1 MSSNKILADF
11 KTTFGQNLDIPAIV
25 IKVKKRKLV
34 EFFVCLWYSNRIGSA
49 SALSNNKTQKSPRLR
64 DIAPRIRLFKILF
77 F

>member
-34 EFFVCLWYSNRIGSA
+34 EFFCRPL
-49 SALSNNKTQKSPRLR
+49 
-64 DIAPRIRLFKILF
+64 ILEQNWF
-77 F
+77 CFCSIK